1 MQISDIDEMNRVEK
15 QRQFI
20 RAMSRSIEGRPVTA
34 PERTLLNAIFEA
46 LLRGEDVSDLIGI
59 KPARIRRARGIKRV
73 GHAGTLDPAASGL
86 LVVGIGA
93 GTRLL
98 TFLVGLDK
106 VVVFINKDD

>member
-1 MQISDIDEMNRVEK
+1 MNGILLVDKPTGHVQPR
-15 QRQFI
+15 
-20 RAMSRSIEGRPVTA
+20 GRRP
-34 PERTLLNAIFEA
+34 
-46 LLRGEDVSDLIGI
+46 
-59 KPARIRRARGIKRV
+59 IRRARGTGRV

-106 VVVFINKDD
+106 TYQATIRLGIATDTDDAAGTATSTSRLSG